1 MTSALLDLSRGD
13 GASHPLLADIELA
26 QMINRVSGGAV
37 IAPWQIGELPE
48 DWLDL
53 FRGLV
58 VQLPQ
63 MRRARAEAER
73 ALEAA
78 RKG

>member
-1 MTSALLDLSRGD
+1 MSRGD

-26 QMINRVSGGAV
+26 QMINRTCGGAV
-37 IAPWQIGELPE
+37 IAPWQVGELPE

-63 MRRARAEAER
+63 MRQARAEAQR
-73 ALEAA
+73 ALDEA
-78 RKG
+78 RRRNG